1 MRAVIHERYG
11 SPDELEVRD
20 VPVPMAGEGQVL
32 VRVRASSV
40 HPDIWHVITGTPAVL
55 RIMGAGL
62 RRPNRRIPGTDLSGV
77 VDAVGPGVTRFA
89 PGDPVFGEVVKVIQW
104 RNAGTWAEFAAV
116 DAELLEPVPDGMPF
130 EEAAAVPTSGLI
142 ALRAL
147 RDQGRL
153 RSGQRVL
160 VNGAAGGVGGFAV
173 QIATAWGAEVTGV
186 DRTEK
191 LDLVRSFGAA
201 HVVDAA
207 DDYTRTDERY
217 DLVLDIPG
225 HPPFRRARRVIAPGG
240 SYVLI
245 GHDAFG
251 ARGHRWIGSL
261 GTFAIQLLMSPFVG
275 PLHGFRGASGAT
287 TDDLGLLKALI
298 DDGKLRVTVD
308 RAFPLE
314 EAGAAIDYL
323 ASGRALGRIV
333 VTP

>member
-1 MRAVIHERYG
+1 
-11 SPDELEVRD
+11 
-20 VPVPMAGEGQVL
+20 
-32 VRVRASSV
+32 
-40 HPDIWHVITGTPAVL
+40 
-55 RIMGAGL
+55 
-62 RRPNRRIPGTDLSGV
+62 
-77 VDAVGPGVTRFA
+77 
-89 PGDPVFGEVVKVIQW
+89 
-104 RNAGTWAEFAAV
+104 
-116 DAELLEPVPDGMPF
+116 
-130 EEAAAVPTSGLI
+130 
-142 ALRAL
+142 
-147 RDQGRL
+147 
-153 RSGQRVL
+153 

-225 HPPFRRARRVIAPGG
+225 DPPFRRARRVIAPGG

-261 GTFAIQLLMSPFVG
+261 GTFAVQLLMSPFVG
-275 PLHGFRGASGAT
+275 PLHGFRGASGAR

-308 RAFPLE
+308 RTFPLE
-314 EAGAAIDYL
+314 EAGAAIEYL
-323 ASGRALGRIV
+323 ASGQARGRIF